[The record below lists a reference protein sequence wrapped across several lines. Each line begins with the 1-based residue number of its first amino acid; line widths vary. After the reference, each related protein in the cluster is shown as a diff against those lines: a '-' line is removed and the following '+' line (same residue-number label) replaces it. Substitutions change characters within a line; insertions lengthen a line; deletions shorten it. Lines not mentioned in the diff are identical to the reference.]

1 MLVLFTLV
9 VLFKQGGDERYST
22 LEEAGEQ
29 LFAPLSLVI
38 VSRHQC
44 FETFRVSKLLLGPL
58 YVLTGKFRDMQF

>member
-1 MLVLFTLV
+1 MFVFVTFALV
-9 VLFKQGGDERYST
+9 FKQGGDERYST

-44 FETFRVSKLLLGPL
+44 FETFRVSKLTESSL
-58 YVLTGKFRDMQF
+58 QFDG